1 MDVERCI
8 ALHNEILQH
17 GWIGSGRSP
26 DQLAANCTNWFDYH
40 GASAAA
46 LRPSLD
52 SDLIL
57 FLERA
62 RFPNVENFSFFY
74 WVNNLAWPEY
84 MFESGELFDTHG
96 YRANAEDSEE
106 WAERFVV
113 LYAMNDFGSH
123 RLGLV

>member
-1 MDVERCI
+1 MSNS
-8 ALHNEILQH
+8 ALRSTTKSSNTAGSAPVAVQTNLQPIVQ
-17 GWIGSGRSP
+17 IG
-26 DQLAANCTNWFDYH
+26 LT
-40 GASAAA
+40 A

-96 YRANAEDSEE
+96 YRANVEDSEE